1 LNKIFDLDEVMA
13 MTFTQIRITIIN
25 VTNQQKKINPKLNQ
39 ESRAITKL
47 TNNKQ
52 ACKKRRVIKR

>member
-13 MTFTQIRITIIN
+13 TTFTQTRITIIN
-25 VTNQQKKINPKLNQ
+25 VTNQQAQINQKLNQ
-39 ESRAITKL
+39 ASRAITEL

-52 ACKKRRVIKR
+52 ACKKRRVIEK

>member
-1 LNKIFDLDEVMA
+1 MFDLDEVMA
-13 MTFTQIRITIIN
+13 TTFTQTRITIIN
-25 VTNQQKKINPKLNQ
+25 VTNQQRKINPKINQ
-39 ESRAITKL
+39 ASRAITEL

>member
-13 MTFTQIRITIIN
+13 TTFTQIRITITN
-25 VTNQQKKINPKLNQ
+25 VTNQQRKINPKLNQ
-39 ESRAITKL
+39 ASRAITEL

>member
-13 MTFTQIRITIIN
+13 TTFTQIRITIIN
-25 VTNQQKKINPKLNQ
+25 VTNQEGKISPKLNG

-47 TNNKQ
+47 TNKKQ
-52 ACKKRRVIKR
+52 ACKKRRVIER

>member
-39 ESRAITKL
+39 ESRAIKKL

>member
-1 LNKIFDLDEVMA
+1 LNKIFDVDEVMA
-13 MTFTQIRITIIN
+13 TTFTQIRITITN
-25 VTNQQKKINPKLNQ
+25 VTNQQRKINPKLNQ
-39 ESRAITKL
+39 ASRAITKL

>member
-13 MTFTQIRITIIN
+13 TTFTQIRITIKN
-25 VTNQQKKINPKLNQ
+25 VTNQQRKINPKLNQ
-39 ESRAITKL
+39 ASRATTEL

>member
-39 ESRAITKL
+39 ESRAVTKL